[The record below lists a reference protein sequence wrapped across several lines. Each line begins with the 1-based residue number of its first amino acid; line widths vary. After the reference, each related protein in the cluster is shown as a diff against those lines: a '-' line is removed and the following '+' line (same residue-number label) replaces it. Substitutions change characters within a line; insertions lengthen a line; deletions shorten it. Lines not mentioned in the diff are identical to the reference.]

1 MRRKGLHC
9 GPAVLALALAA
20 CGGMKDAAAVADK
33 FVDRYYVESDQD
45 GALPLTT
52 GIATLRL
59 KDELNLTREARQG
72 SSGMPLRQVRVYYTR
87 KALTGDEAER
97 AADYELDT
105 RPQGGGSLQRG
116 AQVTLSRQPDGAV
129 RGPPVPGRQ
138 AAWGAD
144 CKRRPTAA

>member
-45 GALPLTT
+45 GALPLTS

-59 KDELNLTREARQG
+59 RDELRLTAEARRNA
-72 SSGMPLRQVRVYYTR
+72 SGPQMQLRQVRVYYSR
-87 KALTGDEAER
+87 KALRGEGTTRE
-97 AADYELDT
+97 ADYELDI
-105 RPQGGGSLQRG
+105 RPQGGGEL
-116 AQVTLSRQPDGAV
+116 
-129 RGPPVPGRQ
+129 
-138 AAWGAD
+138 
-144 CKRRPTAA
+144 